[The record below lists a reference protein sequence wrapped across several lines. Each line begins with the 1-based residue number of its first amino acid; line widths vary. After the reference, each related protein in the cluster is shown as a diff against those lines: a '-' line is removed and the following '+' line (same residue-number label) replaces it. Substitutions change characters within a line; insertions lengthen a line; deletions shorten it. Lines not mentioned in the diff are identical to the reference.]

1 MKYFLQS
8 VRASVVLLAASGGA
22 LAMMPGSSAMQVFA
36 GVACGWVVLKSR
48 LPVFRRGV
56 DARERRR
63 AWVAMEE
70 ERLRFLAGFGGES
83 RERAAR
89 LQDRV
94 GVLRRLLRQPLDP
107 AEDSGVVA
115 HAAHLAWL
123 HLRLL
128 AAREE
133 LESCAPPP
141 GGTGAVE
148 AGRVAVGGM
157 RVARLGE
164 ISEQLRAIEQEI
176 ELSIDHAAV
185 ASPTGD
191 VRLRLEAVR
200 ETLMRDGNAEG
211 GVRTA
216 AVVDAY
222 YLERS

>member
-8 VRASVVLLAASGGA
+8 VRGSVVLLAASGGA
-22 LAMMPGSSAMQVFA
+22 LVMMPESLSIQMMA
-36 GVACGWVVLKSR
+36 GAACGWVVLKSR

-56 DARERRR
+56 DVRERRR

-70 ERLRFLAGFGGES
+70 ERLRFLAGLGGES
-83 RERAAR
+83 GARAVR
-89 LQDRV
+89 LQERV
-94 GVLRRLLRQPLDP
+94 GVLRRLLRQSEDP

-133 LESCAPPP
+133 LERCAPPP
-141 GGTGAVE
+141 DGTSAVE

-157 RVARLGE
+157 RVARLAE
-164 ISEQLRAIEQEI
+164 ISEQLGAIEQEI

>member
-56 DARERRR
+56 DARERRK

-70 ERLRFLAGFGGES
+70 ERLRFLAGLGGES

-141 GGTGAVE
+141 GGTSAVE
-148 AGRVAVGGM
+148 SGRVAVGGM
-157 RVARLGE
+157 RVARLAE

-200 ETLMRDGNAEG
+200 ETLMGDGNAEG